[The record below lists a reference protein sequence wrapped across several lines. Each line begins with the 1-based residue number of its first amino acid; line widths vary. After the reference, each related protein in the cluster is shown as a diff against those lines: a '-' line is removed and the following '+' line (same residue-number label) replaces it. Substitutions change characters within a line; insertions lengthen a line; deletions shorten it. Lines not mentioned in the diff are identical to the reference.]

1 MIKRPESNIFCF
13 IIILDFF
20 CCPFFVHLPFQVLLR
35 CSESESANNPFQR
48 SPLFCSSKQQ
58 PFTFSSSSS
67 SSSKSFYVS
76 QSAPSL
82 PPTPTAT
89 TSTTMMMRTTT
100 TTTTAATT
108 TTAMTVDCGAREAA
122 VGGEPGPAR
131 PEKINKV

>member
-20 CCPFFVHLPFQVLLR
+20 CCLFFVHLPFQVLLR
-35 CSESESANNPFQR
+35 CSESESANNPFQH
-48 SPLFCSSKQQ
+48 SPLFYSSKQQ
-58 PFTFSSSSS
+58 PFSFSSS

-76 QSAPSL
+76 QSAQSL

-89 TSTTMMMRTTT
+89 TSTTMMMTTT
-100 TTTTAATT
+100 TTTTTSTST
-108 TTAMTVDCGAREAA
+108 TTALTVDCGAREAA